1 MPQQRVRK
9 VTLIVENSPQ
19 QRLDLGKL
27 PKSRAQHIKAK
38 LKAGVKIVDVD
49 LGPDETQEM
58 EDPV

>member
-9 VTLIVENSPQ
+9 VTLIVEASPQ

-27 PKSRAQHIKAK
+27 PKSRAKQIKAK
-38 LKAGVKIVDVD
+38 VRAGVKIVDVD
-49 LGPDETQEM
+49 VGPDETQEM

>member
-9 VTLIVENSPQ
+9 VTLIVENSPP

-38 LKAGVKIVDVD
+38 LKAVKIVDVD